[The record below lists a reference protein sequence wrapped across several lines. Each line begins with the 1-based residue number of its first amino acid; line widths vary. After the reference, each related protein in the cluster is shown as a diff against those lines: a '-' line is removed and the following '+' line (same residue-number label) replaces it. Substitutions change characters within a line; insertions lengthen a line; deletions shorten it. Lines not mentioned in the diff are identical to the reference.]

1 MEGNWERGEVD
12 RPAAA
17 VHPACSNAHPSPPPP
32 ISNLRGSL
40 VRGAATAQRR
50 ATSQQQ
56 QQFRTLPATTP
67 LASHAKGGPG
77 GSIVSARACHAFDL
91 YSQCV
96 AAGQRAKLIV
106 EQRQDGE
113 HVSLLSRPMVAAAST
128 AAAPAGAR
136 RRKKKRKPNLK
147 RQERLQRRKE
157 SISGR
162 QQQEPARHSP
172 SDRQQVLTSR
182 SPATHTS
189 AATAAADISVSL
201 HQQQSLV
208 STTRATS
215 SYAAVAASPPRLAAD
230 NRPPA
235 NSSPAVLTR
244 AMKKRKAQS
253 PADSVVIGQLDGA
266 ESSPPTSPASPAP
279 SLLSESGVGSP
290 PAPTPPPLA
299 LPPGHVGS
307 PSAPTCPTGDGGMGS
322 PTAPM
327 PPRGPPTPP
336 PWSKF
341 LPAYHGQVICKLCL
355 QRSHGLR
362 FQSCNP
368 CFDKGL
374 LSKSKS

>member
-1 MEGNWERGEVD
+1 MWRSSRAAGQAAVATVQQQPTPHLEERQRQQDISSSQQSGRVPVSQPPSQPAAGQNQSASIAAPATPG
-12 RPAAA
+12 RSTYAAA
-17 VHPACSNAHPSPPPP
+17 VAVANA
-32 ISNLRGSL
+32 
-40 VRGAATAQRR
+40 T
-50 ATSQQQ
+50 
-56 QQFRTLPATTP
+56 
-67 LASHAKGGPG
+67 
-77 GSIVSARACHAFDL
+77 
-91 YSQCV
+91 
-96 AAGQRAKLIV
+96 
-106 EQRQDGE
+106 
-113 HVSLLSRPMVAAAST
+113 
-128 AAAPAGAR
+128 
-136 RRKKKRKPNLK
+136 
-147 RQERLQRRKE
+147 
-157 SISGR
+157 
-162 QQQEPARHSP
+162 
-172 SDRQQVLTSR
+172 
-182 SPATHTS
+182 
-189 AATAAADISVSL
+189 
-201 HQQQSLV
+201 
-208 STTRATS
+208 
-215 SYAAVAASPPRLAAD
+215 VAASPPRLAAG

-327 PPRGPPTPP
+327 PPRGPPPPP